1 MIRAL
6 IALALLAGLPAGLAA
21 LELPAGA
28 RQITERDSALDS
40 YDLPTAP
47 ADAAGLP
54 ARRFE
59 GRVLR
64 RVWRLD
70 SGAATT
76 LQLLAPM
83 RAELVA
89 EGYDIVFECA
99 DRGCGGFDFRF
110 RTEVVPAPDM
120 HVNLRDFRFL
130 SATRGPEE
138 ALSLLVSR
146 SRATS
151 HIQIITVTPPGGT
164 APGPAPAGAA
174 PEDAPGAIG
183 APVVPVAPA
192 GAAGAETL
200 AARLV
205 AEGHVVLADLDFGSG
220 STRLNGGPYASLAAL
235 ADFLAANP
243 EYRIALVGHTDTVGA
258 LEANIALSRRRAEA
272 VRDRLIADHG
282 VAPDRVSARGMGYL
296 APVAS
301 NLHREGREANRRV
314 EAILLPGS

>member
-151 HIQIITVTPPGGT
+151 HIQIITVNITSLHDVSRTWLSEHSADVILVQEHRMIYKSKFGKY
-164 APGPAPAGAA
+164 
-174 PEDAPGAIG
+174 
-183 APVVPVAPA
+183 
-192 GAAGAETL
+192 
-200 AARLV
+200 RLM
-205 AEGHVVLADLDFGSG
+205 
-220 STRLNGGPYASLAAL
+220 P
-235 ADFLAANP
+235 
-243 EYRIALVGHTDTVGA
+243 
-258 LEANIALSRRRAEA
+258 
-272 VRDRLIADHG
+272 
-282 VAPDRVSARGMGYL
+282 
-296 APVAS
+296 
-301 NLHREGREANRRV
+301 
-314 EAILLPGS
+314 